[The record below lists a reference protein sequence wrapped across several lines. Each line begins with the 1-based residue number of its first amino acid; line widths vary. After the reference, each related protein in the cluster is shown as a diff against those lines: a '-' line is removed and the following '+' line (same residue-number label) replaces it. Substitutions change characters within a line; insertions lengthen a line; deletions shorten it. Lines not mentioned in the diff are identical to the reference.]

1 PYGHNLSVYVQDDW
15 KVSQRLTVS
24 YGVRYDIRPP
34 WSDKSNQLGNFDR
47 DFPGGR
53 VVVSDR
59 QELEQI
65 PALVRQ
71 TTPNTPFV
79 TADEAGL
86 PRALRKPDYPQIRPR
101 VGFAYRL
108 GNDNRSVVRGH
119 FGIYTTPLL
128 GGVNYSL
135 AGVVTS
141 YVPAYVNRALGNG
154 RFALQYPN

>member
-1 PYGHNLSVYVQDDW
+1 
-15 KVSQRLTVS
+15 
-24 YGVRYDIRPP
+24 
-34 WSDKSNQLGNFDR
+34 FDR

-86 PRALRKPDYPQIRPR
+86 PRAQRKTDYSQIRPR

-119 FGIYTTPLL
+119 FRIYTTPLL

-154 RFALQYPN
+154 RFALQYPNFFTGQAGAAAGNDFRRANQFDLHNPKTVQWVLGYERDL